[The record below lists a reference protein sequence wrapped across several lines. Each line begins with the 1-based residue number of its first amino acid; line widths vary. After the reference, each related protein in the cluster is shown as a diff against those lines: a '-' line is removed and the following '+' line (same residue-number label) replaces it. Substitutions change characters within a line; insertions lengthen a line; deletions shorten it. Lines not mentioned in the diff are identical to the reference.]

1 MASKSN
7 TSVGIDVTVQG
18 ERAFRASLS
27 EINAALRVNNAEI
40 EAVSEAYKGNEKSI
54 DALTAKQDALDRSI
68 LTQKER
74 LEALESALK
83 KTGEK
88 YGETDTRTLRL
99 RESLIKAQTQLEK
112 TKREPRPKQ
121 FDEEVINIGR
131 VTKVT
136 KGGRHF
142 RFSATVAVGDRKGR
156 VGIGTGKANEV
167 PDAIKKAVAAATKN
181 VVTVSI
187 VNGTIPHEA
196 MGTTGASKIL
206 LKPACEGTG
215 VKAGGAVRAVVEL
228 AGVKNIL
235 SKSLGSNTKVNMAYA
250 TLKALKSQKTVEQV
264 AKLRGKTVKEIL

>member
-1 MASKSN
+1 M
-7 TSVGIDVTVQG
+7 
-18 ERAFRASLS
+18 
-27 EINAALRVNNAEI
+27 
-40 EAVSEAYKGNEKSI
+40 
-54 DALTAKQDALDRSI
+54 
-68 LTQKER
+68 
-74 LEALESALK
+74 
-83 KTGEK
+83 
-88 YGETDTRTLRL
+88 
-99 RESLIKAQTQLEK
+99 EK

-121 FDEEVINIGR
+121 FDEEIINIGR

-181 VVTVSI
+181 VVSVSV

-196 MGTTGASKIL
+196 TGVEGASKIL

-250 TLKALKSQKTVEQV
+250 TLKALKSQKTVEEI
-264 AKLRGKTVKEIL
+264 AKLRGKKVEEIL